1 VSNRPQRRAVKRGV
15 LMGAALGMVAASSAS
30 HAQELWLVPDVF
42 ALASGSSTAATARV
56 AARGARDRAPLRPAV
71 IADVRLLGSAGEARL
86 GDIAP
91 DGASLRVRY
100 RPRRLGQYV
109 LAVALNPRSARTT
122 QTQFVKWLR
131 AQAADSEA
139 ARLER
144 EPPFAPTDSV
154 TYRSV
159 SYATAIIDVGSGP
172 RAFERATGFPI
183 DIIPLLDPANAAA
196 GDTLAFRLAIEGN
209 PLSGLLVRVG
219 LVRDPSRLAPSASL
233 PTGRD
238 YQTRTDHDGVLRVPI
253 PRAGVWGLSTTRVV
267 LLASPGP
274 SGPEPGFWDVTW
286 ATHVFNVAP
295 RRTP

>member
-15 LMGAALGMVAASSAS
+15 LMGAALGMLAGSSPS

-91 DGASLRVRY
+91 DIASLRVRY

-109 LAVALNPRSARTT
+109 LAVALDPRSARTT

-144 EPPFAPTDSV
+144 EPAFALTDSV

-159 SYATAIIDVGSGP
+159 SYATAINDVGSRR
-172 RAFERATGFPI
+172 RAARA
-183 DIIPLLDPANAAA
+183 
-196 GDTLAFRLAIEGN
+196 DTAVG
-209 PLSGLLVRVG
+209 RVG
-219 LVRDPSRLAPSASL
+219 SEHDEGGPSRLAGSERAQARVLGRDVGDPRVQRRSSPNAVTYQP

-238 YQTRTDHDGVLRVPI
+238 TAIR
-253 PRAGVWGLSTTRVV
+253 
-267 LLASPGP
+267 PG
-274 SGPEPGFWDVTW
+274 SSVDCTLGTE
-286 ATHVFNVAP
+286 
-295 RRTP
+295 